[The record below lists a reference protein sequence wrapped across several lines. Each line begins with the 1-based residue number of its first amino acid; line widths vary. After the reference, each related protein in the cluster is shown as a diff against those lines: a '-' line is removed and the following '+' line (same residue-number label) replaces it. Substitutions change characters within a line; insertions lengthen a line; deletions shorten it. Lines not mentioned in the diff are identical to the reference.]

1 MYLLSKGEGG
11 RSRPVLSGYIQQIFS
26 ATWNISCRL
35 DLPSEKDMLMPGDHA
50 TVYLTLLKQMVVEPG
65 QSFTIRE
72 NNVCVATG
80 IITDIKGTVALPKDN
95 LSYVKLDHQNAN

>member
-1 MYLLSKGEGG
+1 MVQVYFLTKGEGG
-11 RSRPVLSGYIQQIFS
+11 RSRPVISGYIQQIFS

-50 TVYLTLLKQMVVEPG
+50 TVYLTLLKKMVVEPG

-80 IITDIKGTVALPKDN
+80 IITDTMGTLPLPKDN
-95 LSYVKLDHQNAN
+95 LSYVKINH

>member
-11 RSRPVLSGYIQQIFS
+11 RSRPVISGYIQQMFS

-35 DLPSEKDMLMPGDHA
+35 DLASEKDMLMPGDHA
-50 TVYLTLLKQMVVEPG
+50 TVYLTLLKEMVVEPG

-80 IITDIKGTVALPKDN
+80 IISDIIGSIALPKDN
-95 LSYVKLDHQNAN
+95 LSYVKIGQTIR